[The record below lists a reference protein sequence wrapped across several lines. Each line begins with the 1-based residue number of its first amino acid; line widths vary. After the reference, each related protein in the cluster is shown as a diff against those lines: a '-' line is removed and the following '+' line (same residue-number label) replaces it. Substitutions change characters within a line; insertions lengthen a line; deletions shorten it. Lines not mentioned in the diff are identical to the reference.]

1 MLSPLLQFTSRA
13 RRGKVGRFITMALP
27 ELEQVSTLLSRAS
40 TVLLMVPAKP
50 SADAFASMVS
60 LFLSL
65 EALHKAAD
73 EVSPSH
79 VPAALQFLPGSSQ
92 VRQRPISRPE
102 IILDI
107 AGPEKISEVRPESLR
122 GGIRLHLT
130 LPEGTIITKDQLET
144 SVRPLPYDL
153 VFVFGAADL
162 EELGSTFTTHT
173 DFFYNTPII
182 NIDHQADNEHFGT
195 VNLVDITKGSV
206 AEVTYE
212 IIQHLLPALTPDIAT
227 ALYAGVIAGTDSFQK
242 PSTTPTSFKSAAEL
256 MELKADREAVIQ
268 HLVKT
273 KPLPLLK
280 LTGRIY
286 ARLRYDENNRI
297 FWSIVRPVDFQESG
311 ATEATLS
318 DALKEL
324 ANNIA
329 DFTVAY
335 IIDDHQPQYELYL
348 LLGKGLRK
356 RRAEIQEVLQAQR
369 DNGTLKFSL
378 HAHSLAAAEESAAQK
393 IRTILQ

>member
-1 MLSPLLQFTSRA
+1 
-13 RRGKVGRFITMALP
+13 MALP
-27 ELEQVSTLLSRAS
+27 ELEQVSSLLNRAS

-50 SADAFASMVS
+50 SADAFASMVG
-60 LFLSL
+60 LFLTL
-65 EALHKAAD
+65 ETLKKPVD
-73 EVSPSH
+73 EVSVSH
-79 VPAALQFLPGSSQ
+79 VPPALQFLPGSSQ
-92 VRQRPISRPE
+92 VITRPVSRPE
-102 IILDI
+102 VILDI
-107 AGPEKISEVRPESLR
+107 AGPANISNIRQEPLR
-122 GGIRLHLT
+122 GGIRLHFT

-162 EELGSTFTTHT
+162 EELGHTFTGHT

-182 NIDHQADNEHFGT
+182 NVDHQADNEHFGT

-212 IIQHLLPALTPDIAT
+212 IIQHLTKTIEPNIAT
-227 ALYAGVIAGTDSFQK
+227 TLYAGIIAGTDSFQK
-242 PSTTPTSFKSAAEL
+242 PSTTPTSFKIAAEL
-256 MELKADREAVIQ
+256 MELAADREAVIQ

-286 ARLRYDENNRI
+286 ARLRYDENSRI

-311 ATEATLS
+311 ATDATLT

-324 ANNIA
+324 GNNIA

-335 IIDDHQPQYELYL
+335 IIDDHQPKYDLYL

-356 RRAEIQEVLQAQR
+356 RRVAIQESLGATR

-378 HAHSLAAAEESAAQK
+378 HAHSLAAAEETAAQK
-393 IRTILQ
+393 IHTILQ